1 MVGYPQG
8 EQGRHSGSA
17 ETLMMEIQRTIKHDA
32 DRVKGFGRE
41 LMNVPGCE
49 KLERCIQ
56 CGLLLCCGLA
66 NSLIQGKQ

>member
-1 MVGYPQG
+1 
-8 EQGRHSGSA
+8 
-17 ETLMMEIQRTIKHDA
+17 MMEIQRTIKHDA